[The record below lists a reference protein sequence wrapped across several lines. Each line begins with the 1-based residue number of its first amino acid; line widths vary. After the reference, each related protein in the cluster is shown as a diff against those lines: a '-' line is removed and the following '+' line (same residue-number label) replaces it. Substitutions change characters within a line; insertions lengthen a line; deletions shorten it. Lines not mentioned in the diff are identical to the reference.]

1 MEVSVESATATAS
14 PLTQSFPGSP
24 NNPRKRTFS
33 KVEDSNTNT
42 AEFRK
47 LQRFDDPDNQEN
59 RDPLGPEPMLLD
71 RPSTVDAMPSTTTAP
86 LPSSTIMTADKNT
99 IMPGGQ
105 QSELHVVSINPTAHG
120 HALAPTS
127 TPPKD
132 IDATAATAIAIADD
146 KTAKAPPASKEAKRL
161 EKEEKERLKLEEK
174 AKKEEEKRIKE
185 EEKKK
190 KDAEREEEKRKRDA
204 EREEERKKREEKK
217 KIKEEEKQAKDE
229 EKRKREEENEK
240 KERVSLPLQIGSDI
254 V

>member
-1 MEVSVESATATAS
+1 MEVSVESAAATAS

-24 NNPRKRTFS
+24 SNPRKRTFS

-47 LQRFDDPDNQEN
+47 IQRFDDPDNQEN

-105 QSELHVVSINPTAHG
+105 QSELHEVSINPTAHS

-127 TPPKD
+127 IPPKD
-132 IDATAATAIAIADD
+132 TDATAATAIADD

-161 EKEEKERLKLEEK
+161 EKQEKERLKLEEK
-174 AKKEEEKRIKE
+174 AKKEEEKRVKE

-229 EKRKREEENEK
+229 EKRKREEEK
-240 KERVSLPLQIGSDI
+240 KRKEGVSRPLQIGSDI